1 MTLYKIVND
10 ILDIAKR
17 QHNINYVCEGDVYAL
32 NTKSNIDYGVF
43 YITQSSHSI
52 SEDTVSYNLT
62 LYYIDRLLNDG
73 SNTLQVQSQGMLV
86 LNNIINEYSQTADV
100 EIQYDINFTTFT
112 HRFTDNCAGVFCN
125 VKIITNNELGI
136 CNY

>member
-17 QHNINYVCEGDVYAL
+17 QPNINYVDEGDIYSL
-32 NTKSNIDYGVF
+32 NSKSNIDYGVF
-43 YITQSSHSI
+43 YITQSNHSI
-52 SEDTVSYNLT
+52 SEDTVTYNLT
-62 LYYIDRLLNDG
+62 LYYIDRLFNDG
-73 SNTLQVQSQGMLV
+73 SNTLQIQSQGLLI

-100 EIQYDINFTTFT
+100 EIKYDINFTTFT
-112 HRFTDNCAGVFCN
+112 HRFADECAGVFCN